1 MNVTFEQG
9 AFEDFTDWATEDK
22 KLYDKKWIAVAQ
34 ERLQQLRAGEV
45 TAQPANEVFK
55 KITARFQQ

>member
-22 KLYDKKWIAVAQ
+22 KLGYQINTGQTGQV
-34 ERLQQLRAGEV
+34 L
-45 TAQPANEVFK
+45 
-55 KITARFQQ
+55 